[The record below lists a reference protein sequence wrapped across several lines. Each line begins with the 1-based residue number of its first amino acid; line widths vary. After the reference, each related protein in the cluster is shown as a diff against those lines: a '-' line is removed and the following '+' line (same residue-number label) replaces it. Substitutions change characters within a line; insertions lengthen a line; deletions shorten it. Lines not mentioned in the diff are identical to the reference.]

1 MLKRKEEPAQN
12 DNLDLSEFQV
22 NRKLLNKKFANKLK
36 SPKHEMNLI
45 DTNEEEVA
53 IGPGY
58 YDPID

>member
-1 MLKRKEEPAQN
+1 M
-12 DNLDLSEFQV
+12 SEFQV

-36 SPKHEMNLI
+36 SPKHETNLI